1 LPDPKVKITIFDD
14 TSRPSR
20 CAEGCGTDWTK
31 PESIEQA
38 RQQIVQKF
46 GRLATLE
53 YVDLVKS
60 SRPGAVK
67 KMKSTVKG
75 MPVPV
80 LLANGRPRIAG
91 EFDIRQILDV
101 IEADLEAEL

>member
-1 LPDPKVKITIFDD
+1 MPEPKVKITIVDD

-20 CAEGCGTDWTK
+20 CTEGCGTDWTRA
-31 PESIEQA
+31 ESIEAA
-38 RQQIVQKF
+38 RQQIVRKF

-60 SRPGAVK
+60 TKPAAVK

-91 EFDIRQILDV
+91 EFDIRRILDV